1 MIKIVFYLI
10 CFDYNFWDFV
20 NIFYLKKEIFTLL
33 NISYYESINKF
44 QAAIHR
50 THFVD
55 SAPIAFR
62 EVVCRELENIFGYH
76 QVIFG
81 YSNMQKEKEYGLNII
96 THNLKNRFV
105 ENFYSCGILSERE
118 MLTSGNFIIFSQ
130 TDSYN
135 KKRICRAIM
144 SEYGFSDFFI
154 SFLEIDGMYTGYL
167 IVFNEKKKGSF
178 SKIDKEIFDIISPFI
193 AVEYSNCLNI
203 LQLRN
208 VTGMLKEQFNYYP
221 FGVII
226 MSDVTTM
233 TYANETAKEYMSELG
248 ISSLKYFSIFYNNH
262 LIPNVKNA
270 FLSNNQKNI
279 VHYKNFIFNIVFS
292 ISRDKLFF
300 DDITH
305 SNPPKMS
312 VNKIAENQS
321 AGGYIYIFKD
331 KYSVFSKSVDYFEEY
346 SFTPKEQLVAEQL
359 IMGKDAGTIAS
370 ELDIS
375 INTVKVHIRNLY
387 SKANVRSRAEFIFKM
402 NNMQ

>member
-1 MIKIVFYLI
+1 M
-10 CFDYNFWDFV
+10 
-20 NIFYLKKEIFTLL
+20 L
-33 NISYYESINKF
+33 NISHYESINKF
-44 QAAIHR
+44 QESIHR

-55 SAPIAFR
+55 SSSIAFR

-96 THNLKNRFV
+96 IHNLKNRFV
-105 ENFYSCGILSERE
+105 EKFYSCGILSERE
-118 MLTSGNFIIFSQ
+118 MLASDNFIIFSQ

-135 KKRICRAIM
+135 KKRICRTIM
-144 SEYGFSDFFI
+144 AEYGFSDFLI
-154 SFLEIDGMYTGYL
+154 SFLEVNGMYTGYL
-167 IVFNEKKKGSF
+167 IVFNEKKKESF
-178 SKIDKEIFDIISPFI
+178 SKVDKEIFDIISPFI
-193 AVEYSNCLNI
+193 AVEYCNSLNI

-226 MSDVTTM
+226 MSDFTTM
-233 TYANETAKEYMSELG
+233 TYANETAKEYMNELG

-292 ISRDKLFF
+292 ISRNELFF
-300 DDITH
+300 DDITY
-305 SNPPKMS
+305 SNTPKIS
-312 VNKIAENQS
+312 ANKITENQS
-321 AGGYIYIFKD
+321 VSGYIYIFKD
-331 KYSVFSKSVDYFEEY
+331 KYSVFSKSEDYFEEY
-346 SFTPKEQLVAEQL
+346 SFTPKEKLVAEQL
-359 IMGKDAGTIAS
+359 IMGKDASTIAS
-370 ELDIS
+370 ELNIS

-387 SKANVRSRAEFIFKM
+387 KKANVKTQAEFIFKM
-402 NNMQ
+402 NNIQ